1 MKMADEQ
8 QPAASSLS
16 GMERAAILLMSLGEQ
31 EASEVL
37 RHVGAREVQRIG
49 TTMAALPSV
58 TRDQALEVLD
68 NFVTTVE
75 EKTSLGIGSD
85 DYVRTVLKQALGDNA
100 SSMID
105 RILLGRKSKGLEA
118 MKWMDPRS
126 VAEMVRQ
133 EHPQIIAIV
142 LAYLES
148 DQAAE
153 VLSQL
158 PEQVRADV
166 IMRVATIDG
175 IPPAAFEELD
185 SVMEKQ
191 FQGTEN
197 VKSSSVGGIRA
208 AAEML
213 NLVEGAT
220 EEQIM
225 SRISEHDDM
234 LSEKIRDEMF
244 VFDNI
249 ADLDDRSIQT
259 LLRDVESKS
268 LTKAVKGADQSV
280 KEKIMR
286 NMSRRASEMLEE
298 DIEAMGPVRLS
309 DVEAAQKEIL
319 GVVRSLSDEGQ
330 IEFGGKGE
338 EYV

>member
-1 MKMADEQ
+1 MADEQ
-8 QPAASSLS
+8 RQASSGGLS
-16 GMERAAILLMSLGEQ
+16 GIERAAILLMSLGEQ

-49 TTMAALPSV
+49 STMASLPSV

-68 NFVTTVE
+68 NFVTVVE

-100 SSMID
+100 TSMID

-148 DQAAE
+148 DQAAQ

-158 PEQVRADV
+158 PEQIRPDV

-213 NLVEGAT
+213 NLIDGAA
-220 EEQIM
+220 EEQI
-225 SRISEHDDM
+225 ISTIRESDGV
-234 LSEKIRDEMF
+234 LSEKIQDEMF

-249 ADLDDRSIQT
+249 AELDDRNIQT
-259 LLRDVESKS
+259 LLREVESKS
-268 LTKAVKGADQSV
+268 LTKAVKGADQAV

-298 DIEAMGPVRLS
+298 DIEAVGPVRLS

-319 GVVRSLSDEGQ
+319 AVVRRLADEGQ

>member
-1 MKMADEQ
+1 MKMANEQ
-8 QPAASSLS
+8 RQEAGGLS
-16 GMERAAILLMSLGEQ
+16 GIERAAILLMSLGEQ

-37 RHVGAREVQRIG
+37 KHVGAREVQQIG
-49 TTMAALPSV
+49 STMAALPSV
-58 TRDQALEVLD
+58 TRDQALQVLD
-68 NFVTTVE
+68 SFVTAVE
-75 EKTSLGIGSD
+75 EKTSFGIGTD
-85 DYVRTVLKQALGDNA
+85 DYVRTVLNRALGDNA

-153 VLSQL
+153 VLGLL
-158 PEQVRADV
+158 PDQIRSDV

-191 FQGTEN
+191 FQGSEN

-213 NLVEGAT
+213 NLVDGAT

-225 SRISEHDDM
+225 SQIRENDEV
-234 LSEKIRDEMF
+234 LSEKIQDEMF
-244 VFDNI
+244 VFDNLV
-249 ADLDDRSIQT
+249 DLDDRSIQT
-259 LLRDVESKS
+259 LLREVESKS
-268 LTKAVKGADQSV
+268 LTRAVKGADQGV

-298 DIEAMGPVRLS
+298 DIEAVGPVRLS
-309 DVEAAQKEIL
+309 EVEAAQKEIL
-319 GVVRSLSDEGQ
+319 TIVRRLADDGQ

>member
-1 MKMADEQ
+1 MANEQ
-8 QPAASSLS
+8 RQEGGGLS
-16 GMERAAILLMSLGEQ
+16 GIERAAILLMSLGEQ

-37 RHVGAREVQRIG
+37 KHVGAREVQQIG
-49 TTMAALPSV
+49 STMAALPSV
-58 TRDQALEVLD
+58 TRDQALQVLD
-68 NFVTTVE
+68 SFVTAVE
-75 EKTSLGIGSD
+75 EKTSFGIGTD
-85 DYVRTVLKQALGDNA
+85 DYVRTVLNRALGDNA

-153 VLSQL
+153 VLGLL
-158 PEQVRADV
+158 PDQIRSDV

-191 FQGTEN
+191 FQGSEN

-213 NLVEGAT
+213 NLVDGAT

-225 SRISEHDDM
+225 SQIRENDEV
-234 LSEKIRDEMF
+234 LSEKIQDEMF
-244 VFDNI
+244 VFDNLV
-249 ADLDDRSIQT
+249 DLDDRSIQT
-259 LLRDVESKS
+259 LLREVESKS
-268 LTKAVKGADQSV
+268 LTRAVKGADQGV

-298 DIEAMGPVRLS
+298 DIEAVGPVRLS
-309 DVEAAQKEIL
+309 EVEAAQKEIL
-319 GVVRSLSDEGQ
+319 TIVRRLADDGQ

>member
-1 MKMADEQ
+1 MKMADETGKGDG
-8 QPAASSLS
+8 LS
-16 GMERAAILLMSLGEQ
+16 GIERAAVLLMSLGEEQ
-31 EASEVL
+31 ASEVL
-37 RHVGAREVQRIG
+37 KHVGARDVQKIG
-49 TTMAALPSV
+49 TTMASLPSV
-58 TRDQALEVLD
+58 TRDQAQNVLD
-68 NFVTTVE
+68 GFVATVE

-85 DYVRTVLKQALGDNA
+85 DYVRGVLQKALGDNA

-105 RILLGRKSKGLEA
+105 RILLGKKSKGLEA

-153 VLSQL
+153 VLSLL
-158 PEQVRADV
+158 PDQVRPDV

-213 NLVEGAT
+213 NLVDGST
-220 EEQIM
+220 EEGILSSIKESDQA
-225 SRISEHDDM
+225 
-234 LSEKIRDEMF
+234 LSEQIQDEMF

-249 ADLDDRSIQT
+249 GDLDDRSIQT
-259 LLRDVESKS
+259 LLREVDSND
-268 LTKAVKGADQSV
+268 LPKAVKGADQAV
-280 KEKIMR
+280 REKIMR
-286 NMSRRASEMLEE
+286 NMSRRASEMLSE
-298 DIEAMGPVRLS
+298 DIDAVGPVRVS
-309 DVEAAQKEIL
+309 EVEAAQKEIL
-319 GVVRSLSDEGQ
+319 SVVRRLADEGQ
-330 IEFGGKGE
+330 IQLGGKGE

>member
-1 MKMADEQ
+1 MADEMGDGDG
-8 QPAASSLS
+8 LS
-16 GMERAAILLMSLGEQ
+16 GIERAAVLLMSLGEEQ
-31 EASEVL
+31 ASEVL
-37 RHVGAREVQRIG
+37 KHVGARDVQKIG
-49 TTMAALPSV
+49 TTMASLSAV
-58 TRDQALEVLD
+58 TRDQAQKVLD
-68 NFVTTVE
+68 GFVSTVE
-75 EKTSLGIGSD
+75 EKTSLGVGSD
-85 DYVRTVLKQALGDNA
+85 DYVRGVLQRALGDNA

-105 RILLGRKSKGLEA
+105 RILLGKKSKGLEA

-153 VLSQL
+153 VLSLL
-158 PEQVRADV
+158 PDQVRPDV

-213 NLVEGAT
+213 NLVDGST
-220 EEQIM
+220 EEGILSSIKESDQA
-225 SRISEHDDM
+225 
-234 LSEKIRDEMF
+234 LSEKIQDEMF

-249 ADLDDRSIQT
+249 GDLDDRSIQA
-259 LLRDVESKS
+259 LLREIDSND
-268 LTKAVKGADQSV
+268 LPKAVKGADQAV
-280 KEKIMR
+280 REKIMG
-286 NMSRRASEMLEE
+286 NMSRRASEMLGE
-298 DIEAMGPVRLS
+298 DIEAVGPVRVS
-309 DVEAAQKEIL
+309 EVEAAQKEIL
-319 GVVRSLSDEGQ
+319 SVVRRLADEGQ
-330 IEFGGKGE
+330 IQLGGKGE

>member
-1 MKMADEQ
+1 MKMADEKGDGDG
-8 QPAASSLS
+8 LS
-16 GMERAAILLMSLGEQ
+16 GIERAAVLLMSLGEEQ
-31 EASEVL
+31 ASEVL
-37 RHVGAREVQRIG
+37 KHVGARDVQKIG
-49 TTMAALPSV
+49 TTMASLPSV
-58 TRDQALEVLD
+58 TRDQARHVLD
-68 NFVTTVE
+68 GFVATVE
-75 EKTSLGIGSD
+75 EKTSLGVGSD
-85 DYVRTVLKQALGDNA
+85 DYVRGVLQKALGDNA

-105 RILLGRKSKGLEA
+105 RILLGKKSKGLEA

-153 VLSQL
+153 VLSLL
-158 PEQVRADV
+158 PDQVRPDV

-213 NLVEGAT
+213 NLVDGST
-220 EEQIM
+220 EEGILSSIKESDQA
-225 SRISEHDDM
+225 
-234 LSEKIRDEMF
+234 LSEQIQDEMF

-249 ADLDDRSIQT
+249 GDLDDRSIQT
-259 LLRDVESKS
+259 LLREVDSND
-268 LTKAVKGADQSV
+268 LPKAVKGADQAV
-280 KEKIMR
+280 REKIMR
-286 NMSRRASEMLEE
+286 NMSRRASEMLSE
-298 DIEAMGPVRLS
+298 DIDAVGPVRVS
-309 DVEAAQKEIL
+309 EVEAAQKEIL
-319 GVVRSLSDEGQ
+319 SVVRRLADEGQ
-330 IEFGGKGE
+330 IQLGGKGE

>member
-1 MKMADEQ
+1 MMMADNSK
-8 QPAASSLS
+8 AKGS
-16 GMERAAILLMSLGEQ
+16 GLNGIERAAILLMSLGEQ
-31 EASEVL
+31 EASNVL
-37 RHVGAREVQRIG
+37 KHVGAREVQRIG
-49 TTMAALPSV
+49 TAMATLPSV
-58 TRDQALEVLD
+58 SRDQVVDVLD
-68 NFVTTVE
+68 QFVGAVE

-85 DYVRTVLKQALGDNA
+85 EYVRKVLSGALGDNA
-100 SSMID
+100 GSMID

-126 VAEMVRQ
+126 VAELIRQ

-158 PEQVRADV
+158 PEQIRPDV
-166 IMRVATIDG
+166 VIRMATIDG

-191 FQGTEN
+191 FHGNEN

-213 NLVEGAT
+213 NFVEGST
-220 EEQIM
+220 EEMILSQIREHDEGLS
-225 SRISEHDDM
+225 SRIQ
-234 LSEKIRDEMF
+234 DEMF
-244 VFDNI
+244 VFDNLM
-249 ADLDDRSIQT
+249 DLDNRSIQT
-259 LLRDVESKS
+259 LMREIDSKL
-268 LTKAVKGADQSV
+268 LTKAIKGADQSV
-280 KEKIMR
+280 KAKFLQ
-286 NMSRRASEMLEE
+286 NMSRRAAEMLEE
-298 DIEAMGPVRLS
+298 DIEAAGPVKVS
-309 DVEAAQKEIL
+309 EVEAAQKEIL
-319 GVVRSLSDEGQ
+319 VTVRRLADEGQ
-330 IEFGGKGE
+330 IELGGKGE